1 MLAVGASA
9 LVLVSS
15 ASAAP
20 GDISTVAGNATQGYN
35 GDGIPATM
43 AELNLPP
50 AAIPTPDGA
59 FLIPDF
65 GNQRVREV
73 LPSGAIQAVVGD
85 GTIGYTG
92 DGGPATAA
100 EIYQPRGITLTPDG
114 GYLIADRRNQV
125 IRKVSASGTIT
136 TVAGNHTQ
144 GFLGDNG
151 PATSAELSMP
161 HALSLTA
168 DGGYLIVDTNNNR
181 IRMVSASGTITTVAG
196 DGTPCTPSTAVCG
209 DGGPATSAQLSL
221 PEGVAALPD
230 GSFLIA
236 DTSDDRIR
244 LVSASGTISTV
255 AGTGVG
261 CTPSTAACGDGGA
274 ASSAQLNFAEGVA
287 PTADGGYLFSDDS
300 DNRIRKV
307 SPSGMIS
314 TIVGNG
320 TAGYMGDGGPA
331 TAAELRDPEF
341 VSITPDGGL
350 LIADHSN
357 AVIRAVAGGVVPQ
370 LAPPSATTNP
380 SSPRNNNTPK
390 VLGSAPPGSFV
401 ALYSSPDCSG
411 APAANG
417 SASTFASPGFPIS
430 VPNNSTTT
438 LHAVTFALGGQ
449 LSLCSSSTI
458 TYVEDSKAPKVKI
471 RKHPKHKVT
480 SSGKRTKVKFGF
492 TSNESGTTFQCKMD
506 RGRFRRCHHSKTYKV
521 KDGWHTFRV
530 RATDRAANTGKAAK
544 FRFKVVP

>member
-1 MLAVGASA
+1 MLVGAGA
-9 LVLVSS
+9 LALASS

-20 GDISTVAGNATQGYN
+20 GDISTVAGNGTPGFT
-35 GDGIPATM
+35 GDGIPATT

-65 GNQRVREV
+65 NNERVREV
-73 LPSGAIQAVVGD
+73 LPSGTIQTLVGD
-85 GTIGYTG
+85 GTMGYTG
-92 DGGPATAA
+92 DGGPASAA

-125 IRKVSASGTIT
+125 IRKVSASGVIT

-144 GFLGDNG
+144 GFGGDNG
-151 PATSAELSMP
+151 PATSAELSYP

-168 DGGYLIVDTNNNR
+168 DGGYLIVDTNNYR
-181 IRMVSASGTITTVAG
+181 IRKVSASGTITTVAG
-196 DGTPCTPSTAVCG
+196 DGTFCSPLGAACG
-209 DGGPATSAQLSL
+209 DGGAATSAQLTL

-236 DTSDDRIR
+236 DTSDNRIR

-274 ASSAQLNFAEGVA
+274 ASTAQLNYPEGVA
-287 PTADGGYLFSDDS
+287 PTADGGYLLSDNS
-300 DNRIRKV
+300 DNRIRRV
-307 SPSGMIS
+307 TPAGTIT

-320 TAGYMGDGGPA
+320 TAGYMGDGGAA
-331 TAAELRDPEF
+331 TSAELRDPEF

-350 LIADHSN
+350 LVADHSN
-357 AVIRAVAGGVVPQ
+357 QVIRAVAGTVVPQ
-370 LAPPSATTNP
+370 IAPPSATTNP
-380 SSPRNNNTPK
+380 PSPRNDNSPK
-390 VLGSAPPGSFV
+390 VLGSAPAGSFV
-401 ALYSSPDCSG
+401 ALYKTANCSG
-411 APAANG
+411 APVANG
-417 SASTFASPGFPIS
+417 SAATFASPGLTIS

-438 LHAVTFALGGQ
+438 IHAVVFAVGGQ
-449 LSLCSSSTI
+449 LSPCSSSKI
-458 TYVEDSKAPKVKI
+458 TYVEDSKAPKARI
-471 RKHPKHKVT
+471 TKHPKHKVT
-480 SSGKRTKVKFGF
+480 SSRKRTKVKFGF
-492 TSNESGTTFQCKMD
+492 TSNERHSTFQCKID
-506 RGRFRRCHHSKTYKV
+506 HRRFRHCRHSKTYKV
-521 KDGWHTFRV
+521 KHGKHAFRV
-530 RATDRAANTGKAAK
+530 RAIDRAGNIGKAAK